1 MSTPYGLIHCASC
14 SNWLLFVPY
23 SRIRIVL
30 LCVIASFLPLIGC
43 NEWKSEQLSC
53 LEVLMQGNV
62 QQVAKIREQR
72 FLGKIPS
79 KRAHCLG
86 GDHAVALNGT
96 PWFDWPNYW
105 AAGDKTSLSM
115 DAPLLDIIFFNPN
128 RRGIFGALYELE
140 LQRIELIKFN
150 LFDNNGTYEAYI
162 KGFNDK
168 PGPTIQ
174 IWPEMQLPAT
184 HLHLARLKIT
194 RMESARES

>member
-1 MSTPYGLIHCASC
+1 MILLRMPCKAICKKILSMSTPYGLIHCASC

-115 DAPLLDIIFFNPN
+115 DAPLLDIIF
-128 RRGIFGALYELE
+128 
-140 LQRIELIKFN
+140 LI
-150 LFDNNGTYEAYI
+150 LIDV
-162 KGFNDK
+162 
-168 PGPTIQ
+168 
-174 IWPEMQLPAT
+174 
-184 HLHLARLKIT
+184 
-194 RMESARES
+194 ESSGHSTNWNYSG